1 MSVACQALYQAI
13 LLWLALASTT
23 WHRVC
28 NTLVTCNTS
37 QSGLLTVLAD
47 AAQVFR
53 DVPTEQE
60 LFADEAGP
68 TTPLIKRGTNL
79 PEEDEGFGNT
89 LRALFSAGPSSGL
102 QRQRCDC

>member
-1 MSVACQALYQAI
+1 MSVACKASYQAI
-13 LLWLALASTT
+13 PLWLALASTT
-23 WHRVC
+23 WCRLRD
-28 NTLVTCNTS
+28 TLVMCNTS
-37 QSGLLTVLAD
+37 QPGLLTLLAD

-60 LFADEAGP
+60 LFADESGP
-68 TTPLIKRGTNL
+68 TTPLITRGTNL

-102 QRQRCDC
+102 QRQRCAC